1 MPLTFEKIATYTVP
15 SQQSAITFN
24 SIPGTYTDLYIS
36 AWLQTNRSPETA
48 DACFVTPNGGAAT
61 CTNTVIAA
69 NATTFSSARVTSANA
84 FTGLYHE
91 VNSQGVSSYFSH
103 HEYHFN
109 NYTAGYF
116 KSVIYTKNLSAQNN
130 VGQYAGTVMT
140 GSAITSISWGGTI
153 GGNFMPGS
161 IITLYGIL
169 KA

>member
-1 MPLTFEKIATYTVP
+1 MPITFERIATYTVP
-15 SQQSAITFN
+15 SQQSTITFN

-36 AWLQTNRSPETA
+36 AWLQSNRNPETA
-48 DACFVTPNGGAAT
+48 DSCFVTPNGGGVS
-61 CTNTVIAA
+61 CTMTVMAA
-69 NATTFSSARVTSANA
+69 NATTFDSARVTTANA

-91 VNSQGVSSYFSH
+91 INSQGVSNYFSF

-130 VGQYAGTVMT
+130 VGQYAGTAMT
-140 GSAITSISWGGTI
+140 TSPITSLSWGGTA